1 MTPRA
6 RRIVEL
12 NIERYRE
19 LLKSETDPS
28 KREIIAKLLAKEEA
42 KLARL
47 LADEKDNS

>member
-19 LLKSETDPS
+19 LLKSETDSS
-28 KREIIAKLLAKEEA
+28 KRRTIARLLAEEEA
-42 KLARL
+42 KLVRP
-47 LADEKDNS
+47 LAEEQDD